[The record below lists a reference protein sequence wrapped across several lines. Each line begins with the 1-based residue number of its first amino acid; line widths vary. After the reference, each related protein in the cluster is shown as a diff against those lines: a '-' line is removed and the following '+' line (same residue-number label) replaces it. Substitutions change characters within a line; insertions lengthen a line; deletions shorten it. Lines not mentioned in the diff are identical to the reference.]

1 MVLKQRI
8 PSPVSATEAKNSFGA
23 ILARVVDGD
32 EEVVVER
39 QGKPKAVIIS
49 FAEYQKVQELREQE
63 RRRDALK
70 QLHALRDSIGDRNAD
85 MTDDEIEAFAQEVRD
100 EAISALIARQGITF
114 VE

>member
-63 RRRDALK
+63 RRRGQWE
-70 QLHALRDSIGDRNAD
+70 QLESLRKSVSARNAD
-85 MTDDEIEAFAQEVRD
+85 MSEAEIEAYAQEVRD
-100 EAISALIARQGITF
+100 EAMSALIGRQGITF